1 MSKTSA
7 DKPAK
12 QHPQTGTLKPLPHK
26 GCSPNV
32 VINGVEGVSVP
43 SLGLSA
49 PYQFSLPLNWVEFDF
64 GYCLATNPE
73 TFSHDWV
80 ISECGALI
88 DEILTGFRDYRSFR
102 GSERFHEKRYRGALN
117 MLLANLL
124 GAYRKNAHLLIPR
137 NTSHHASR
145 QRNPGKFSARILN
158 ALCEYMAK
166 EAQLIAFHVGPDNE
180 YQHMASWAVAMPEL
194 IARYEQAKILLHPE
208 RRHIEIRDD
217 KKKPMR
223 LPRNRNK
230 AAEINRLERPAKL
243 HNQTWT
249 KHQATLRG
257 VYVLPWLT
265 RKFNLTIDYG
275 GRFYGSYQNL
285 PKEDRSLIRID
296 GQITVEHDY
305 KAFDI
310 NLLYAFEGLQFVG
323 DPYRLQGYDRQTA
336 KQATLR
342 FLNFEKPKLPAFKA
356 CVTRSGDIGVQRD
369 FAEYTINRTNYE
381 RLRAV
386 GLKADEPHKP
396 KSLKGF
402 IEGIK
407 PGTKGE
413 HLLTA
418 IKQKHKAI
426 AHWFCADRI
435 GLLLQC
441 RGSDVMARALT
452 ELAGVPVLPVHDS
465 IRCRRDDSKKVLDAM
480 HSAYREVTDFGI
492 TVETKAL

>member
-1 MSKTSA
+1 MSNTDA
-7 DKPAK
+7 EKPAK
-12 QHPQTGTLKPLPHK
+12 KPAQIGTLKPLPHK
-26 GCSPNV
+26 GYSPNV
-32 VINGVEGVSVP
+32 AISGVGARVV
-43 SLGLSA
+43 
-49 PYQFSLPLNWVEFDF
+49 PYQLSLAFNWVEFDF

-73 TFSHDWV
+73 SFSHDWV

-88 DEILTGFRDYRSFR
+88 EEILTGFHEYRTFH
-102 GSERFHEKRYRGALN
+102 GGKRFHEKRYRGALN
-117 MLLANLL
+117 ALLANLL

-137 NTSHHASR
+137 KTSHHADR
-145 QRNPGKFSARILN
+145 QKNPGRFSTRILN

-166 EAQLIAFHVGPDNE
+166 ESQLITFHVGADNE
-180 YQHMASWAVAMPEL
+180 SWGACSWAVAMPEL

-217 KKKPMR
+217 KKRFMR
-223 LPRNRNK
+223 LPKNRNK
-230 AAEINRLERPAKL
+230 VAEINRLERPAKL

-265 RKFNLTIDYG
+265 RKFNLTVDYG
-275 GRFYGSYQNL
+275 GRFYGNYQSL
-285 PKEDRSLIRID
+285 PSADRKRILIN

-305 KAFDI
+305 KSFDI

-342 FLNFEKPKLPAFKA
+342 LLNFEKSKLPTFKA
-356 CVTRSGDIGVQRD
+356 CVTRSGNIYVQQD
-369 FAEYTINRTNYE
+369 FVEYNINRGNYE

-386 GLKADEPHKP
+386 GLKAEEPYKP

-402 IEGIK
+402 IPGIK
-407 PGTKGE
+407 PGTRGE
-413 HLLTA
+413 QLFFA
-418 IKQKHKAI
+418 IMDKHKAI
-426 AHWFCADRI
+426 AHHFCTDRI
-435 GLLLQC
+435 GLLLQKQ
-441 RGSDVMARALT
+441 GSDVMACALT
-452 ELAGVPVLPVHDS
+452 ELAGVPVLPIHDS

-480 HSAYREVTDFGI
+480 HSAYREVTGFGI

>member
-1 MSKTSA
+1 MSNTDAK
-7 DKPAK
+7 KPAK
-12 QHPQTGTLKPLPHK
+12 KPAQIGTLKPLPHK
-26 GCSPNV
+26 GYSHIV
-32 VINGVEGVSVP
+32 VISGVGARGIPFQTGVK
-43 SLGLSA
+43 
-49 PYQFSLPLNWVEFDF
+49 PYQLSLALNWVEFDF
-64 GYCLATNPE
+64 GYCLATNPKSL
-73 TFSHDWV
+73 SHDWIV
-80 ISECGALI
+80 SECSVLI
-88 DEILTGFRDYRSFR
+88 DEILQGFQAYRAFH
-102 GSERFHEKRYRGALN
+102 GGKKFHEKHYRAALN

-137 NTSHHASR
+137 RTSHHADR
-145 QRNPGKFSARILN
+145 QKNPGKISARVLN

-166 EAQLIAFHVGPDNE
+166 EAQLIAFHVGADNE
-180 YQHMASWAVAMPEL
+180 SWGACSWAVALPEL

-217 KKKPMR
+217 NKRFMR

-265 RKFNLTIDYG
+265 RKFNLTTDYG
-275 GRFYGSYQNL
+275 GRFYGNYQNL
-285 PKEDRSLIRID
+285 PKEDRPLIRID

-323 DPYRLQGYDRQTA
+323 DPYRIQGYDRGTA
-336 KQATLR
+336 KSATLR
-342 FLNFEKPKLPAFKA
+342 LLNFEEDKLPHFKA
-356 CVTRSGDIGVQRD
+356 SVTRSGDIDVQRD
-369 FAEYTINRTNYE
+369 YAEYTINRENYE

-386 GLKADEPHKP
+386 GLKADEPYKP

-402 IEGIK
+402 IPGIK

-413 HLLTA
+413 QLFFA
-418 IKQKHKAI
+418 IMDKHKAI
-426 AHWFCADRI
+426 AHHFCTKRI
-435 GLLLQC
+435 GLLLQKQ
-441 RGSDVMARALT
+441 GSDVMACALT
-452 ELAGVPVLPVHDS
+452 ELARVPVLPVHDS

-480 HSAYREVTDFGI
+480 HNAYREVTGFGI